1 MTQKLARF
9 WERYD
14 GIILPVL
21 LALITMWGGIVIGK
35 WSTLNDQALMCS
47 KRVEELGN
55 ELGIRSSLTGEPLPN
70 SLMEANKATAEA
82 ARLSAEAAKKSANAA
97 QKAADQATPPKD
109 PLRTE

>member
-1 MTQKLARF
+1 MTQKLRRA

-21 LALITMWGGIVIGK
+21 LALITMWGGIMIGK
-35 WSTLNDQALMCS
+35 WSILNDQALMCS

-70 SLMEANKATAEA
+70 SLIETGKASAKAAEMA
-82 ARLSAEAAKKSANAA
+82 AEAAKKSAEAAKKAAA
-97 QKAADQATPPKD
+97 QTVD

>member
-1 MTQKLARF
+1 MTQKLKRA

-14 GIILPVL
+14 GVILPVL
-21 LALITMWGGIVIGK
+21 LALITMWGGILIGK

-70 SLMEANKATAEA
+70 SLIETNKATAEA
-82 ARLSAEAAKKSANAA
+82 ARLSAEAAKKSADAA
-97 QKAADQATPPKD
+97 KRAAGQTHD
-109 PLRTE
+109 PLRIE